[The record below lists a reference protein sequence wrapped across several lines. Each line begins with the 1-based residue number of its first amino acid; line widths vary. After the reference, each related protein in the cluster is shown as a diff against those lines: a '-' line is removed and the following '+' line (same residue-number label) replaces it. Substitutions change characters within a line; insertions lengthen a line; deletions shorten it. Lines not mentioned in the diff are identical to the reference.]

1 MKFLKND
8 RGAAAVEFGLLAV
21 PVIGFILA
29 IIEFGWVLWI
39 DNALNIAVDTA
50 ARCGAVQSTTI
61 PCNGID
67 MVTTANTVF
76 PLTAPAGTFTNN
88 TSCQNDGGSGLVG
101 AYNASIGVWV
111 WSVSIT
117 LTATSCYPT
126 VSAS

>member
-1 MKFLKND
+1 MKLLRNK
-8 RGAAAVEFGLLAV
+8 RGASAVEFGLLVV
-21 PVIGFILA
+21 PVMGFIFA

-50 ARCGAVQSTTI
+50 ARCGAVQSTTT
-61 PCNGID
+61 PCNGTD

-76 PLTAPAGTFTNN
+76 PLTAPIGTFANN
-88 TSCQNDGGSGLVG
+88 TSCQNDGGSGLLG
-101 AYNASIGVWV
+101 TYNASIGVWV
-111 WSVSIT
+111 WTVNVT

>member
-1 MKFLKND
+1 MKFLRNNG
-8 RGAAAVEFGLLAV
+8 GAAAVEFGLLAV

-50 ARCGAVQSTTI
+50 ARCGAVQSTTT
-61 PCNGID
+61 PCNGTD

-76 PLTAPAGTFTNN
+76 PLTAPTGTFTNN

-101 AYNASIGVWV
+101 TYNASIGVWV
-111 WSVSIT
+111 WTVNVT

-126 VSAS
+126 VSSS